1 MRLYVLA
8 CCLVVASRVHAESDG
23 SVSLADVLSSLDQ
36 HHPLISAEIAN
47 VRAAEGDALAA
58 RGEFDTLL
66 NVQGRIAPAGYYD
79 PKRLD
84 VVLEQPTP
92 VWGSSLY
99 AGYRLGQ
106 GKIAPYYGEQ
116 RTLSAG
122 ELRAGMRVPVLQDG
136 AIDVRRAGVR
146 STALSR
152 TASEEGLRKVQLDLQ
167 RDATSAYYTWLAAS
181 LRVKALEKLVALAE
195 VRNEQIAQKVTLG
208 ALPSVEAVDNQRSV
222 LERKRQLILA
232 RRAFEKAS
240 IDLSLFLRDDQGRP
254 RVLSQAPDQELPEP
268 TPLPASPEDAIRRAL
283 SQRPELRQ
291 LEAQLSVTSV
301 ERELAQNRVLPR
313 LDGFAE
319 VSRDFGRAPRDI
331 EYTLAPTVFEV
342 GAMVSVP
349 LYLRKARGK
358 LRAADAKLEASRQKI
373 LFARDKVRAEV
384 LDAWSQWR
392 AAEERVALSR
402 QSAEAAEKVASGERE
417 RFELGATS
425 VLFVNLR
432 EQTAADAQISL
443 IDAQAE
449 VAYAAARAQLAMGE
463 GLKP

>member
-1 MRLYVLA
+1 
-8 CCLVVASRVHAESDG
+8 
-23 SVSLADVLSSLDQ
+23 
-36 HHPLISAEIAN
+36 
-47 VRAAEGDALAA
+47 
-58 RGEFDTLL
+58 
-66 NVQGRIAPAGYYD
+66 
-79 PKRLD
+79 
-84 VVLEQPTP
+84 
-92 VWGSSLY
+92 
-99 AGYRLGQ
+99 
-106 GKIAPYYGEQ
+106 
-116 RTLSAG
+116 
-122 ELRAGMRVPVLQDG
+122 
-136 AIDVRRAGVR
+136 
-146 STALSR
+146 
-152 TASEEGLRKVQLDLQ
+152 
-167 RDATSAYYTWLAAS
+167 
-181 LRVKALEKLVALAE
+181 
-195 VRNEQIAQKVTLG
+195 VRNDQIAQKVTLG

-240 IDLSLFLRDDQGRP
+240 IDLSLFLRDDGGRP
-254 RVLSQAPDQELPEP
+254 RLLSQPAARELPEP
-268 TPLPASPEDAIRRAL
+268 APLPASPDDAIGRAL

-291 LEAQLSVTSV
+291 LEAQLSVSSV

-331 EYTLAPTVFEV
+331 EYTLAPTVLEV
-342 GAMVSVP
+342 GVAVSVP

-358 LRAADAKLEASRQKI
+358 LRAADAKLEASREKI
-373 LFARDKVRAEV
+373 RFARDKVRADV

-432 EQTAADAQISL
+432 EQTATDAQISL

-449 VAYAAARAQLAMGE
+449 VAYAAARAQLATGE
-463 GLKP
+463 ALEP